1 MQLSSKLLFA
11 LLFSLVQVNK
21 VKASFTAIVGYEP
34 DTSVEDRAKID
45 LDQRAIENEL
55 SSSPPAYSNAK
66 NQYENGQYSIKSDG
80 SNRTIQDLSVNDC
93 KILKRGLPQFEIY
106 NDYWV
111 AKGFT
116 PCNFGDELVTA
127 ALDGIAAGTSGFTFH
142 PSDDVTGSDDFRVQA
157 IKKSTVYDIIMM
169 YTMYEIQDAFSD
181 CTDGDFTN
189 NTGSVKAIDEAAAF
203 HAGSLEGTVKGGVD
217 GLMTT
222 SGNVGKLMYALAE
235 KRCENFG
242 TCTADG
248 SINDSPIEG
257 YSAVNDNIMSRLI
270 DLQSQMALANGGT
283 MTGWSCSDIEP
294 VRDAIF
300 SQMLVP
306 LIQGTLRYLWKT
318 DTAFGTAS
326 NKELGELWAFSTAI
340 LPMLD
345 SVNPT
350 AANALYNRAWG
361 LDRDT
366 HNFASMKSMMEQ
378 SYSALG
384 VSCADVNQLCDTSV
398 TGSDCVPYSTPYS
411 TAACSDSSASSGQS
425 NDDIRKKNEMIGG
438 LVAMAVIIFVFFGG
452 AIVYLY
458 RQNATK
464 HQRLIEFES
473 GTGIGMHMSDNN
485 HAMTER
491 YGGTSSV

>member
-169 YTMYEIQDAFSD
+169 YTMYE
-181 CTDGDFTN
+181 
-189 NTGSVKAIDEAAAF
+189 V
-203 HAGSLEGTVKGGVD
+203 
-217 GLMTT
+217 
-222 SGNVGKLMYALAE
+222 
-235 KRCENFG
+235 
-242 TCTADG
+242 
-248 SINDSPIEG
+248 
-257 YSAVNDNIMSRLI
+257 
-270 DLQSQMALANGGT
+270 
-283 MTGWSCSDIEP
+283 
-294 VRDAIF
+294 
-300 SQMLVP
+300 
-306 LIQGTLRYLWKT
+306 
-318 DTAFGTAS
+318 
-326 NKELGELWAFSTAI
+326 
-340 LPMLD
+340 
-345 SVNPT
+345 
-350 AANALYNRAWG
+350 
-361 LDRDT
+361 
-366 HNFASMKSMMEQ
+366 
-378 SYSALG
+378 
-384 VSCADVNQLCDTSV
+384 
-398 TGSDCVPYSTPYS
+398 
-411 TAACSDSSASSGQS
+411 
-425 NDDIRKKNEMIGG
+425 RKKSCYNI
-438 LVAMAVIIFVFFGG
+438 L
-452 AIVYLY
+452 
-458 RQNATK
+458 
-464 HQRLIEFES
+464 
-473 GTGIGMHMSDNN
+473 
-485 HAMTER
+485 
-491 YGGTSSV
+491 